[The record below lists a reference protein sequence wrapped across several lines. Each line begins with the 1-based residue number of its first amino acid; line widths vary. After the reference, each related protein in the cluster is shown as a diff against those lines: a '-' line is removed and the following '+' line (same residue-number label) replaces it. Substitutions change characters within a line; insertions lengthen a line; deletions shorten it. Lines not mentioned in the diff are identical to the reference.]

1 MDYKILENKRKS
13 IAEKII
19 VGIDP
24 GKESHQAAVL
34 DRLGVH
40 LKTFTFKVSPQGY
53 RTVLWKKLDKVIAN
67 EDYKDVVFA
76 VETSCNLWQT
86 LAHYLHY
93 SGYTVLLVSPLTT
106 YHSRSFIDHDFSHT
120 DPKDALLVASN
131 ARSGYFDFYQV
142 YSSEI
147 NAMHELSLTYCKIR
161 KTLQQQRARLRAYI
175 EYVFPEF
182 LKIVNLDTETARYL
196 LEDYFLPQHYL
207 HLDVESVGQQIA
219 KISQNQYGQQ
229 TLEKLQQAAKISI
242 GIIKSGPEI
251 ISGRLAIESWLTME
265 AQAKQQLQKIRV
277 ALLERVGDI
286 PAFEFIKSL
295 KGVSDLLAALFIAET
310 RDLSLYN
317 HWKQIEKLA
326 GLNLRLIQSGKYV
339 GRKRISHIGNRRLS
353 WILYWMC
360 EQTSRSVPEIRIKY
374 LRRQLHKP
382 CYRKSL
388 IACVPVLLKLIMTL
402 VKEQRPYEFRDEKV
416 AEMKRLEREYDA
428 KKAKKKKRPKRQQQP
443 ARAKSI
449 AA

>member
-1 MDYKILENKRKS
+1 MDYKILETKRKA

-24 GKESHQAAVL
+24 GKEKHQAAVL
-34 DRLGVH
+34 NRAGIH
-40 LKTFTFKVSPQGY
+40 QKTFTFQVNPQGY
-53 RTVLWKKLDKVIAN
+53 RVILWKKLDKIIAH
-67 EDYKDVVFA
+67 EDFKDVVFA
-76 VETSCNLWQT
+76 LETSCNLWQT
-86 LAHYLHY
+86 LAQFLHY
-93 SGYTVLLVSPLTT
+93 SGYPVLLVSPLTT
-106 YHSRSFIDHDFSHT
+106 HYSRSFLDHDFSHT
-120 DPKDALLVASN
+120 DPKDALLMASN

-142 YSSEI
+142 YSAEI
-147 NAMHELSLTYCKIR
+147 NAMHELSLIYCKMR

-182 LKIVNLDTETARYL
+182 LRVVKLDTETARYL
-196 LEDYFLPQHYL
+196 LKDYFLAHHYL
-207 HLDVESVGQQIA
+207 NLDVVSVGRKIA
-219 KISQNQYGQQ
+219 KISQNQYGCQ
-229 TLEKLQQAAKISI
+229 TLEELQKAAKASI

-251 ISGRLAIESWLTME
+251 LAGQLAIESWLAME
-265 AQAKQQLQKIRV
+265 AQAKQQQQKV
-277 ALLERVGDI
+277 KAALIELVGDM
-286 PAFEFIKSL
+286 PEFEIIKSL

-310 RDLSLYN
+310 RDLALYN

-374 LRRQLHKP
+374 LKRQLHRP

-388 IACVPVLLKLIMTL
+388 IACVPVLLKLIMLL
-402 VKEQRPYEFRDEKV
+402 VKEQRPYEFRDAKV
-416 AEMKRLEREYDA
+416 AEMKRLERECEA
-428 KKAKKKKRPKRQQQP
+428 KKANKKKSPRTQ
-443 ARAKSI
+443 
-449 AA
+449 